1 MNRAAVSIPEKLFF
15 KIGEVCDITG
25 IQAHVLRYWESEF
38 PMLAPQKNRAGQR
51 TYRKRDVEMV
61 LRIKELL
68 YEDQYTIAGA
78 RRSSDERAAR
88 REQAQGRHARDG
100 RAGSPH
106 STQQSYAPDAETTDE
121 MSDADARPARISR
134 PASNRAR
141 LRRRARAVRRHG
153 RATRRRAPPQG
164 ADARTPRAPRIERP
178 PGARAAQVSRLI
190 FTLITTPSRF
200 DRSDFFRRY
209 Y

>member
-25 IQAHVLRYWESEF
+25 VQAHVLRYWESEF

-78 RRSSDERAAR
+78 KKKLSNDLRGASKLKVVT
-88 REQAQGRHARDG
+88 
-100 RAGSPH
+100 P
-106 STQQSYAPDAETTDE
+106 E
-121 MSDADARPARISR
+121 MSAQIAAQQAEEAAAQEELSQEETASESLPVNTFQSR
-134 PASNRAR
+134 PEMRNELPPGEDSTYYVTDDRRVAIRR
-141 LRRRARAVRRHG
+141 LKEQMRELLVLLEAKESQQN
-153 RATRRRAPPQG
+153 TRRK
-164 ADARTPRAPRIERP
+164 
-178 PGARAAQVSRLI
+178 
-190 FTLITTPSRF
+190 
-200 DRSDFFRRY
+200 
-209 Y
+209 

>member
-38 PMLAPQKNRAGQR
+38 PMLAPQKSRAGQR

-78 RRSSDERAAR
+78 KKKLSTDLRGASKLKVVTPEMSAQASGALPAPQFAPPAPQSEEEAALPTLQPLPDYEEKNAAPQPSVQLTDER
-88 REQAQGRHARDG
+88 
-100 RAGSPH
+100 
-106 STQQSYAPDAETTDE
+106 
-121 MSDADARPARISR
+121 
-134 PASNRAR
+134 
-141 LRRRARAVRRHG
+141 
-153 RATRRRAPPQG
+153 
-164 ADARTPRAPRIERP
+164 
-178 PGARAAQVSRLI
+178 RAALRQLGEQMRELL
-190 FTLITTPSRF
+190 TLLES
-200 DRSDFFRRY
+200 DRPHTDTHRR
-209 Y
+209 

>member
-78 RRSSDERAAR
+78 KKRLAHELRAGGKVKVMSSEASDEDNSRA
-88 REQAQGRHARDG
+88 
-100 RAGSPH
+100 
-106 STQQSYAPDAETTDE
+106 
-121 MSDADARPARISR
+121 
-134 PASNRAR
+134 
-141 LRRRARAVRRHG
+141 
-153 RATRRRAPPQG
+153 
-164 ADARTPRAPRIERP
+164 
-178 PGARAAQVSRLI
+178 
-190 FTLITTPSRF
+190 
-200 DRSDFFRRY
+200 
-209 Y
+209 